1 MNDSMNRF
9 QLLIRS
15 EMALLRI
22 QAKRIAAQA
31 ACKIVALLFALLA
44 LGMLT
49 FAGYQALAVPFGYAN
64 AALIVALVD
73 GFLALLF
80 VLISNRSSRNT
91 EQEKMLKEIREMV
104 YGEFNSDVNEIKTEI
119 NRVTTD
125 IKRTHDSIATV
136 ISSSGELI
144 GSITPILSFLAFV
157 VKKHKEKKQS

>member
-1 MNDSMNRF
+1 MNDPINRF

-157 VKKHKEKKQS
+157 VKKNKEKKQS